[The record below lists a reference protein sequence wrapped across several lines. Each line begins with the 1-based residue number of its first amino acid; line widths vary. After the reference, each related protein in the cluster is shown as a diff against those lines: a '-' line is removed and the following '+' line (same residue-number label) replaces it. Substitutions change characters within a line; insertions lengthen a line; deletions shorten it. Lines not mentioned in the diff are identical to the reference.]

1 MSVWMEKY
9 NNRAIVGVEV
19 LALNSRW
26 QKWALAGK
34 KEAIIR
40 AGDEVW
46 RISPKYFLFFV
57 QMGSTRKC

>member
-1 MSVWMEKY
+1 MPVRVEKY

-19 LALNSRW
+19 LAQDSRR

-40 AGDEVW
+40 AGDEAW

-57 QMGSTRKC
+57 QSG